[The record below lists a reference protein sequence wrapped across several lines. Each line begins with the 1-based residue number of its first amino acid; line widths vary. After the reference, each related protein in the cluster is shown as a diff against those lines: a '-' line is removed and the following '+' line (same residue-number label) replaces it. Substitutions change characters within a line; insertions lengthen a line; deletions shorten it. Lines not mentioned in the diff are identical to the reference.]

1 MVHLYPPIMQGEAQ
15 IVSFSLREMSP
26 EDSPAL
32 ASLITQSPDGGK
44 ITFSPRYHL
53 PAFEVYAARHGEMI
67 GVVVEAPDVK
77 GLVGAAHMSFGTCQ
91 FEGAL
96 RSYALL
102 SGLVVRPDFRRQ
114 GIATA
119 LAQWRVERAVERSGS
134 ETMILADIQA
144 GNTGS
149 TANAKK
155 WANQITG
162 HLVTVPMTMRGK
174 PPHTNSQIS
183 VREANSGDLEVIAQ
197 NLNTFYEDYNFF
209 RPQTPHNL
217 RAWLGKTP
225 FSQPINHYFVATD
238 SANRLLAGIGIAEE
252 WRLMSL
258 YIEKVP
264 PFIQFANLLLKV
276 IPPDKE
282 MRALQTDMFWFA
294 PGQLEAARQLWQT
307 VRWEWRDRGSS
318 LLANFDPRSPIR
330 QMIQPPAWLPT
341 TSVSLALRAPVP
353 MTEARLLVS
362 LL

>member
-1 MVHLYPPIMQGEAQ
+1 MTPA
-15 IVSFSLREMSP
+15 
-26 EDSPAL
+26 DSPAL
-32 ASLITQSPDGGK
+32 AALVTQSPDGGK
-44 ITFSPRYHL
+44 ITFSPRFHL
-53 PAFEVYAARHGEMI
+53 PAFEVYAARHGDTV
-67 GVVVEAPDVK
+67 GVVVEAPGAE
-77 GLVGAAHMSFGTCQ
+77 GLVGAAHVSFGTCQ

-102 SGLVVRPDFRRQ
+102 SGLVVHPNFRRQ
-114 GIATA
+114 GIAAA

-134 ETMILADIQA
+134 DSIILADIQA
-144 GNTGS
+144 GNVGS

-155 WANQITG
+155 WASQVSG
-162 HLVTVPMTMRGK
+162 HLVTAPVTMRGK
-174 PPHTNSQIS
+174 PPRANPRVS
-183 VREANSGDLEVIAQ
+183 VREATSDDLEVIAE
-197 NLNTFYEDYNFF
+197 NLNTFYQDYNFF
-209 RPQTPHNL
+209 RPQTPQSL
-217 RAWLGKTP
+217 RGWLGKTP
-225 FSQPINHYFVATD
+225 FPQPINHYLVATD

-264 PFIQFANLLLKV
+264 PVIQLANLLLNV

-282 MRALQTDMFWFA
+282 MRALQTDMLWFV

-307 VRWEWRDRGSS
+307 VRWEWRERGSS